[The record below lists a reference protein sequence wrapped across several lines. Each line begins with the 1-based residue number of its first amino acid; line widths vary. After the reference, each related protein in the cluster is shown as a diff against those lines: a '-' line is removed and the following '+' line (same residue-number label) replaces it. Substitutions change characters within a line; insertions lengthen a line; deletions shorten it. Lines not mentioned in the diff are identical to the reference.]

1 MRLESSLRA
10 PPGLVKLRQ
19 KIQLHTTKLKP
30 SDYVGF
36 SKLPYQVR
44 KTKQRYQ
51 SSYKLYVKFS
61 YPQKVLQLLKLICHS
76 VLCHVNGVNLS
87 VCTVQVYRRAV
98 KRGFSF
104 NLMLAGESGLGKAS
118 LINSMFL
125 ADVCQKKVIFPYL

>member
-30 SDYVGF
+30 TDYVGF
-36 SKLPYQVR
+36 SKLPYQVS
-44 KTKQRYQ
+44 KTKQRYHF
-51 SSYKLYVKFS
+51 VNFS